1 LQNFTL
7 ITTTVAEL
15 YTLITTVA
23 ELYTLITTVAELY
36 TYNNCCRTLHL

>member
-15 YTLITTVA
+15 YTYNNCCRT
-23 ELYTLITTVAELY
+23 LY
-36 TYNNCCRTLHL
+36 TYNNCCRTLYAYNNCCRTLHL